1 MPLLPTE
8 QAIAAG
14 SLNDVQYDLQTL
26 TFNFSYRYYCGDP
39 SVAAGTLIPMPFKLL
54 QQWNPAS
61 EYRLFGM
68 RYNLTASGGV
78 RCTDFGWGVNNTP
91 LKALLGVGFT
101 DQAGAYTVPG
111 VPGSII
117 MNESVASDANVGPT
131 LTVNGIICRRN
142 ALGNTPHRVG
152 KDDVEHDLACHRGC
166 ELANRA
172 GRRRPDYEFRKDIAV
187 AVTVKSGD
195 RDEIN
200 DFLGDHRQ
208 GQACNGDR
216 SKLRNGRYANQATKR
231 IRPEDAPERIG
242 TPARVGAGSALGNR
256 QRVPGLV

>member
-131 LTVNGIICRRN
+131 LTVNGIICKVLSLK
-142 ALGNTPHRVG
+142 AEGYLPFLPGMFIIPVG
-152 KDDVEHDLACHRGC
+152 KVVSLVGQSNTWWGFVEGSVTFYLRIT
-166 ELANRA
+166 
-172 GRRRPDYEFRKDIAV
+172 GR
-187 AVTVKSGD
+187 
-195 RDEIN
+195 
-200 DFLGDHRQ
+200 Q
-208 GQACNGDR
+208 
-216 SKLRNGRYANQATKR
+216 
-231 IRPEDAPERIG
+231 
-242 TPARVGAGSALGNR
+242 
-256 QRVPGLV
+256 